1 MNTNPIIAL
10 DFRNMEEVLT
20 FLKPFDEQL
29 FVKIGMELY
38 LQNGPTIVKEVR
50 DLGHD
55 IFLDLK
61 LHDIPNTVGQ
71 AMKGLAGL
79 DIQMINVHAAGGSKM
94 MTAALDGL
102 KAGGSQ
108 AQLIAV
114 TQLTSTSEEMMNE
127 EQGIP
132 GSINDSIV
140 NYARVTRDAGLAGV
154 VCSAN
159 ESALIR
165 EALGEDF
172 LKVTPG
178 IRTLADA
185 KGDQVRIAT
194 PEFARQN
201 GSTHIVVGR
210 SITQDSDPVAKY
222 HSIKKAWEQGC

>member
-10 DFRNMEEVLT
+10 DFRNMDEVMH
-20 FLKPFDEQL
+20 FLKPFDETL

-38 LQNGPTIVKEVR
+38 MQNGPGIVKQVR
-50 DLGHD
+50 ELGHD

-71 AMKGLAGL
+71 AMKGLAAL

-102 KAGGSQ
+102 QSGGSQ

-114 TQLTSTSEEMMNE
+114 TQLTSTSQGMMNK

-140 NYARVTRDAGLAGV
+140 NYARITQEAGLAGV

-165 EALGEDF
+165 EALGDTF

-178 IRTLADA
+178 IRTAEDA
-185 KGDQVRIAT
+185 AGDQVRVAT
-194 PEFARQN
+194 PEFAKQN

-210 SITQDSDPVAKY
+210 SITQAENPVEKY
-222 HSIKKAWEQGC
+222 HFIKKAWEQGC